1 MSGMNVTPDALQRL
15 CVIAREAGRAILAQ
29 APTGVPCREKADR
42 SPVTAADL
50 AAERAIVDGLRAWD
64 PAIPIVTEES
74 SAPPAQDRA
83 SWERWWLVDPLD
95 GTKEFLANNGEFTVN
110 IALMV
115 DGEPVL
121 GVVFAPAL
129 DLLYCAGRSV
139 GSWRLAGASAPV
151 RLRSSGW
158 QPDLPARV
166 VESRSHPSAALEAYL
181 RSIRVSERIRLGSSL
196 KFCRVAEGSADLYPR
211 FGRTME
217 WDVAAGDCVFRH
229 SAASGERQSPIRY
242 NTDDLA
248 VPGFILGNDDTAG
261 VKALVAATSAGG

>member
-1 MSGMNVTPDALQRL
+1 MSGVNVSTAALDRL
-15 CVIAREAGRAILAQ
+15 SAIAREAGRVILATQ
-29 APTGVPCREKADR
+29 SGAPCREKADR

-50 AAERAIVDGLRAWD
+50 AAERAIVGELRAWD

-74 SAPPAQDRA
+74 SAPPVGDRA
-83 SWERWWLVDPLD
+83 GWQRWWLVDPLD

-115 DGEPVL
+115 DGDPVL

-129 DLLYCAGRSV
+129 DLLYCAGRGL
-139 GSWRLAGASAPV
+139 GSWRVMGTARPTRIQSCV
-151 RLRSSGW
+151 W
-158 QPDLPARV
+158 QPAQPARV

-181 RSIRVSERIRLGSSL
+181 QSIRVSERIRLGSSL
-196 KFCRVAEGSADLYPR
+196 KFCRVADGTADLYPR

-217 WDVAAGDCVFRH
+217 WDVAAGDCIFRN
-229 SAASGERQSPIRY
+229 SAASAERPSPIRY

-248 VPGFILGNDDTAG
+248 VPGFILGNEDMAPVT
-261 VKALVAATSAGG
+261 VTSA